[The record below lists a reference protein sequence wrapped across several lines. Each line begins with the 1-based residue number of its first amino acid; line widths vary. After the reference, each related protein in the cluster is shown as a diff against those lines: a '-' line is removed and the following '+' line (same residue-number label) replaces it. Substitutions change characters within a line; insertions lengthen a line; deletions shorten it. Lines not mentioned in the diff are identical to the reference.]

1 MEHGRIHGVPKL
13 LGYPLLSLERV
24 KPQASNLT
32 GTCTRPIR
40 INSIKNFGEKGAWA
54 YPGTAQF
61 FGYPLLS
68 QERVTLGISNFE
80 GTFTGWIRTKA
91 HEKCWE

>member
-1 MEHGRIHGVPKL
+1 MEHGRIQGVSKF

-24 KPQASNLT
+24 KPRTSNLT
-32 GTCTRPIR
+32 GTFTRPIQ
-40 INSIKNFGEKGAWA
+40 IKAKNFGEKGAWA

-61 FGYPLLS
+61 FGYPLFS
-68 QERVTLGISNFE
+68 QERVTPRISNFE